1 MDEVAPRP
9 DNATVSEVCTCI
21 YIYLF
26 CIIITRVP
34 AGGGTCVDLEESQIQ
49 YTQRSTALSLV
60 KKSPGLIVLNYHASN
75 LHF

>member
-9 DNATVSEVCTCI
+9 NNATISEVCTCVYI
-21 YIYLF
+21 YILF

-49 YTQRSTALSLV
+49 YTHRSTTLSLV
-60 KKSPGLIVLNYHASN
+60 KKTPGLIVLKLSC
-75 LHF
+75 L